1 MMEDYEVIVD
11 KDGRQFLTYKGEV
24 LPAQMDTTLRQTV
37 KDSEFGFCEFTV
49 TVRAKLKPSK

>member
-11 KDGRQFLTYKGEV
+11 EDGRQYLTYMGEI
-24 LPAQMDTTLRQTV
+24 LPAQMDTTLKQTV
-37 KDSEFGFCEFTV
+37 RESEFGFCKFTV